1 MSRTASRIAGCALA
15 AALLAGSTSAA
26 LAQKT
31 LTMATGDAVG
41 KVASIDLDAD
51 TGRLHT
57 LWVKTRGIS
66 GLLEDELAVSWNAIV
81 SASPGVP
88 CHDGLRTTVMPTLC
102 SQVPSI
108 M

>member
-1 MSRTASRIAGCALA
+1 MIVNTKRVVGTRVE
-15 AALLAGSTSAA
+15 T
-26 LAQKT
+26 K
-31 LTMATGDAVG
+31 TGDAVG

-81 SASPGVP
+81 SFSEERVVIADATISSRVAVAVSGVA
-88 CHDGLRTTVMPTLC
+88 RATPTL
-102 SQVPSI
+102 
-108 M
+108 MKEG